1 MVDIFGLSARKAWDE
16 ICAGMGL
23 LPFHAGGEP
32 ELWIQSEEK
41 LGLTEH
47 VLENSPEFY
56 VLGLTEHVL
65 ENSPEF
71 YVFESTMRELCVSE
85 VSIFRDVSR
94 SPAA

>member
-1 MVDIFGLSARKAWDE
+1 VVDIFGLSARKAWDE

-23 LPFHAGGEP
+23 LPFYAGGEP

-41 LGLTEH
+41 
-47 VLENSPEFY
+47 
-56 VLGLTEHVL
+56 LGLTEHVL